1 MFKPLQAMVWH
12 TFMVGRKLEGGPWWG
27 SSPVFFRSTRWG
39 SNKLCAG
46 LGEAVIFGADRGT
59 VLPERSMSDLASR
72 IRAVHLQVARL
83 VAERDGWR
91 KRLAALE
98 HEQREHH
105 RNAEVLQARIA
116 ELERENEVLRVTR
129 PAQIQRPEGQVEA
142 KQRIDELVS
151 EIDRCLAL
159 LTH

>member
-1 MFKPLQAMVWH
+1 
-12 TFMVGRKLEGGPWWG
+12 
-27 SSPVFFRSTRWG
+27 
-39 SNKLCAG
+39 
-46 LGEAVIFGADRGT
+46 
-59 VLPERSMSDLASR
+59 MSDLASR

-91 KRLAALE
+91 KRVAAME
-98 HEQREHH
+98 HELREHH
-105 RNAEVLQARIA
+105 RNVEVLQARIA